1 MDKREQYLQVQVSSV
16 VGISGK
22 LRHSFGPLHFDGN
35 TTWAV
40 FFSRKIPETTL
51 ILEIETL
58 KNSENDYFAHF
69 HC

>member
-40 FFSRKIPETTL
+40 FFFKKNTRDNTDSGNRN
-51 ILEIETL
+51 IE
-58 KNSENDYFAHF
+58 EQ
-69 HC
+69 